1 MGGKDILLKRTKKQ
15 KTRTKKRT
23 KNQEKKQ
30 IGVSVKM
37 DPMSPVQTAPIKRKK
52 QYNVQI

>member
-15 KTRTKKRT
+15 KTRTKK
-23 KNQEKKQ
+23 QEKKQ

-52 QYNVQI
+52 QYKVQI